1 MAATRI
7 ISVIG
12 KKNSGKTTLAVAM
25 AAEFVRRGHRVMA
38 MKHASHPVSIDTP
51 GTDTFRHFHEG
62 KADRVL
68 IASPGV
74 RGLFERVADDTD
86 PITLAKQY
94 LQGDDVIIAEG
105 FSAYPLP
112 KIEVFR
118 REVSDTPLYDAGSD
132 TAGDWIAIVTDD
144 DKLQADCTVL
154 RFRDTMWL
162 QLLANIAW
170 DGAKVIG
177 P

>member
-1 MAATRI
+1 VAATRI
-7 ISVIG
+7 ISIIG

-25 AAEFVRRGHRVMA
+25 AAEYVRRGHRVMA

-51 GTDTFRHFHEG
+51 GTDTYKHFHEG
-62 KADRVL
+62 KAERVL
-68 IASPGV
+68 IASPDV
-74 RGLFERVADDTD
+74 RGLFERVSDDTD

-94 LQGDDVIIAEG
+94 LQGADLIIAEG
-105 FSAYPLP
+105 FSAHPLP

-118 REVSDTPLYDAGSD
+118 QEVSAEPLYDAASD
-132 TAGDWIAIVTDD
+132 RASDWLAIVTDN
-144 DKLQADCTVL
+144 DKFQADCTVL

-170 DGAKVIG
+170 DGAKVLG